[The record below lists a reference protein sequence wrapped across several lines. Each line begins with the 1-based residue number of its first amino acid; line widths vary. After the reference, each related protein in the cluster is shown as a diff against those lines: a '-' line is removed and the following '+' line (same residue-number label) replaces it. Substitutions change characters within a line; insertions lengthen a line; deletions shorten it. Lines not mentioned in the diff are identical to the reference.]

1 MSNLG
6 ISVVLQLVAQGFQ
19 QGMDAARAGVER
31 LRHGLG
37 ALDSGLRRSSEELR
51 QLRSEAGRS
60 SSSLSGL
67 RGVVAQLVGSFGLG
81 LSLGSF
87 VSRLASVSRE
97 AARARI
103 VLKNVSA
110 TTTDFAKSLAFV
122 RELSSTYGQDITK
135 VTSAFAKFSGAAN
148 ASGMSLREQQQV
160 FADITKAI
168 SAFQLSGEEANLTFL
183 AITQMMSKGKVS
195 SEELRRQLGERMP
208 IAMQAMA
215 NAAGV
220 SIAELEGKLKR
231 GELRSAQVMSKFASE
246 LARLSGDV
254 STDNLEA
261 SLGRLGNA
269 FTSLGDRLDIS
280 GRFKQVVD
288 SLTGMIEYL
297 KGHLSNFVLWASGL
311 LSLRLFAGFQRRMN
325 SISTSLNEAR
335 ALHASEA
342 AKYEQQAALAEAKLK
357 AAQAKLKEEEN
368 SPLTGKQQKRLSDVA
383 KLEGDLSK
391 TQEAIAKREAAL
403 LGSEQRIASEKSR
416 LEDAFAAKKQ
426 AQLERLAAAER
437 KEAFRKDELERG
449 LAASRSEVE
458 SRRRAV
464 ARARILKR
472 SLEGDFKLSPQDE
485 AGNNTPY
492 YQITNARERRAFE
505 SESKSY
511 KYKELEAR
519 NAQQRAEALAAW
531 QQRQDEERT
540 KLRLRAA
547 ERVDK
552 EERALAAARA
562 KLADPNNQSGKRY
575 QLEEAQR
582 ASLKAKAEINAL
594 ERRYSEEVNASNKAI
609 KAQRVADEKELHDLR
624 KRYAFDED
632 KVRQARMKAEL
643 TNEEERRAK
652 RSEAQGRI
660 DTSKAQLEEAKKLA
674 AEHQR
679 AASATTGFWGRAAL
693 TMRSAW
699 ASAIASIRA
708 MMSTLVP
715 MAIIGAIFSILT
727 MLKDWYERTKE
738 IASMQGRYRNELEH
752 IKGSLGE
759 ESRELL
765 RLFDVYKSLHGKAQE
780 QQVVQHQIER
790 SLGLQEGALNRLAGK
805 YDQIKA
811 IIGDTIKL
819 KELERQQS
827 FLDDTDKDQRRYFSE
842 QLVEYNKSHAA
853 QPLSAREQEAVL
865 VALSSYT
872 PKRTA
877 GTTVQGQ
884 GLGAAIVQVRAEN
897 EANIQGIVGEIKRQ
911 TGRNASAAQLRYIR
925 ERVLSGF
932 SYADFNEDKARAT
945 LLQQN
950 NEERKRIDKLR
961 AEAEVKRG
969 ETLQSLGVPT
979 DRVDAGVNE
988 EGKKAKKS
996 ELQKLRERIAQE
1008 ERELLNRRAA
1018 GDISSDEE
1026 LRLAQ
1031 HQLAERYRTQ
1041 LASLIGGQALY
1052 DRQYQQLG
1060 GYLIADKAL
1069 LDAKAESA
1077 KRLAEAS
1084 ALERAGLIS
1093 GEDLIRIRS
1102 DRAKAELEAMIATRG
1117 ELDLSDSYTQLKLE
1131 ELSATSELAELE
1143 RSYAKALERLTL
1155 SLEAGTISQQEYQKE
1170 LQKLIGDTR
1179 RSASEAKARN
1189 PREEG
1194 QRKALVSR
1202 LSQDASV
1209 LERPTLQARDATFDY
1224 KKDKSAITEE
1234 QLRLMEEYV
1243 LELERFEKTGADVAD
1258 ELARARR
1265 EAKSFEESFKLQRIE
1280 DDLKS
1285 FQQSLRDKTFR
1296 GIKQVGQAA
1305 SQLQSAF
1312 EGLSK
1317 AFDPEQNASAW
1328 ERFFAVFN
1336 SGIQMVDTI
1345 ASLVSM
1351 LEELGKVREAIGA
1364 AESARTQQQLLLS
1377 QQQMAVNAQQTAQEL
1392 AGSAARTA
1400 ATTVETKADVVS
1412 AAAKASKAHAA
1423 IPFVGAALA
1432 AGAVGVLLSLI
1443 SRSAS
1448 SIPKFANGG
1457 IVPGGDGHGDR
1468 VLARVNPG
1476 ELILNKAQQGRLA
1489 NHLTDA
1495 QSLRVYVEGRISGRD
1510 TLRITGAAQRRLDR

>member
-6 ISVVLQLVAQGFQ
+6 ISVVLQLVSRGFQ

-148 ASGMSLREQQQV
+148 ASGMSLREQQQI
-160 FADITKAI
+160 FADVTKAI

-311 LSLRLFAGFQRRMN
+311 LSLRLFSGFQRRMN

-342 AKYEQQAALAEAKLK
+342 AKYEQQAAIAEAKLK
-357 AAQAKLKEEEN
+357 AAQAKLKEVED
-368 SPLTGKQQKRLSDVA
+368 SPLTGKQQKRLADVA

-437 KEAFRKDELERG
+437 KEVFRKDELERG

-458 SRRRAV
+458 SKRRAV

-472 SLEGDFKLSPQDE
+472 SLEGDFRLSPQDE

-505 SESKSY
+505 SEAKLY
-511 KYKELEAR
+511 RYKELEAR
-519 NAQQRAEALAAW
+519 NAQQRAAALAAW

-624 KRYAFDED
+624 SRYASDED

-643 TNEEERRAK
+643 ANEEERRAK

-660 DTSKAQLEEAKKLA
+660 NTSKTQLEEAKKLA

-708 MMSTLVP
+708 MMSSLVP
-715 MAIIGAIFSILT
+715 MAIIGAVFSILT

-765 RLFDVYKSLHGKAQE
+765 RLFDVYRSLHGKTKE
-780 QQVVQHQIER
+780 QQAVQHQIER

-819 KELERQQS
+819 KELERQIE
-827 FLDDTDKDQRRYFSE
+827 FNKNSE
-842 QLVEYNKSHAA
+842 QEWRSQLDKYAVEYNKEYGHTLTEDDKQAITEA
-853 QPLSAREQEAVL
+853 LAVARDPKYKPTRSA
-865 VALSSYT
+865 
-872 PKRTA
+872 
-877 GTTVQGQ
+877 
-884 GLGAAIVQVRAEN
+884 
-897 EANIQGIVGEIKRQ
+897 IVGEMYRR
-911 TGRNASAAQLRYIR
+911 GRNQFDGDAYVQIEAELAYQKKTGKQLSSKQRGFIYSLTDGDWNNADYKEAAAKAAVAQQASVERAAALR
-925 ERVLSGF
+925 
-932 SYADFNEDKARAT
+932 
-945 LLQQN
+945 
-950 NEERKRIDKLR
+950 KL
-961 AEAEVKRG
+961 AEAETKRG

-979 DRVDAGVNE
+979 DRVDAGVND

-1018 GDISSDEE
+1018 GDISSNEE

-1069 LDAKAESA
+1069 LDAKSESA
-1077 KRLAEAS
+1077 KRLTEAS

-1093 GEDLIRIRS
+1093 SEDLIRLRA

-1143 RSYAKALERLTL
+1143 RSYAHALERLTL

-1179 RSASEAKARN
+1179 RSAAEAKAHN

-1194 QRKALVSR
+1194 QRKVLVRR
-1202 LSQDASV
+1202 LSQDASA

-1243 LELERFEKTGADVAD
+1243 LELERFEKAGSDVAD
-1258 ELARARR
+1258 ELAKARR

-1305 SQLQSAF
+1305 SQLQSSF

-1328 ERFFAVFN
+1328 ERFFSVFN

-1345 ASLVSM
+1345 ASIVSM

>member
-6 ISVVLQLVAQGFQ
+6 ISVVLQLVSRGFQ

-160 FADITKAI
+160 FADVTKAI

-311 LSLRLFAGFQRRMN
+311 LSLRLFSGFQRRMN

-342 AKYEQQAALAEAKLK
+342 AKYEQQAAIAEAKLK

-368 SPLTGKQQKRLSDVA
+368 SPLTGKQQKRLADVA

-492 YQITNARERRAFE
+492 YQITNARERRAFD

-624 KRYAFDED
+624 SRYASDED
-632 KVRQARMKAEL
+632 KVRQARIKAEL
-643 TNEEERRAK
+643 ANEEERKAK
-652 RSEAQGRI
+652 RSEVQGRI

-699 ASAIASIRA
+699 ASALASIRA

-765 RLFDVYKSLHGKAQE
+765 RLFDVYRSLHGKAQE

-805 YDQIKA
+805 YNQIKD

-819 KELERQQS
+819 KELERQIE
-827 FLDDTDKDQRRYFSE
+827 FNKNSE
-842 QLVEYNKSHAA
+842 QEWRSQLDKYAVEYNKEYGHTLTEDDKQAITEA
-853 QPLSAREQEAVL
+853 LAVARDPKYKPTRSA
-865 VALSSYT
+865 
-872 PKRTA
+872 
-877 GTTVQGQ
+877 
-884 GLGAAIVQVRAEN
+884 
-897 EANIQGIVGEIKRQ
+897 IVGEMYRR
-911 TGRNASAAQLRYIR
+911 GRNQFDGDAYVQIEAELAYQKKTGKQLSSKQRGFIYSLTDGDWDNGDYKEAAAKAAVAQQASAERAAALRK
-925 ERVLSGF
+925 LS
-932 SYADFNEDKARAT
+932 
-945 LLQQN
+945 
-950 NEERKRIDKLR
+950 
-961 AEAEVKRG
+961 EAEVKRG
-969 ETLQSLGVPT
+969 ETLKSLGVPT

-1018 GDISSDEE
+1018 GDISSSEE

-1077 KRLAEAS
+1077 KRLSEAS

-1093 GEDLIRIRS
+1093 SEDLIRLRA

-1131 ELSATSELAELE
+1131 ELSANSGIAELD
-1143 RSYAKALERLTL
+1143 RSYAQAIERITL
-1155 SLEAGTISQQEYQKE
+1155 SLKAGTLTQKEYQTE

-1179 RSASEAKARN
+1179 RSASEAKAYS
-1189 PREEG
+1189 PREEA
-1194 QRKALVSR
+1194 QRTSLIQR
-1202 LSQDASV
+1202 LSRDASA
-1209 LERPTLQARDATFDY
+1209 LELPTMSRRDNTFDY
-1224 KKDKSAITEE
+1224 KKDKSAIAEE
-1234 QLRLMEEYV
+1234 QLRLMEDYV
-1243 LELERFEKTGADVAD
+1243 RTLEQFEKTMPGIAD
-1258 ELARARR
+1258 ELAKARR

-1305 SQLQSAF
+1305 SQLQSSF

-1328 ERFFAVFN
+1328 ERFFSVFN

-1345 ASLVSM
+1345 ASIVSM